1 MQKNKGKYIKII
13 SAEKYENQVIAI
25 HTTKVAVTI
34 VEKKKQGLRQGE
46 KNIENNKDVINN
58 NRRKHEARIET

>member
-25 HTTKVAVTI
+25 HIAKVAVTI
-34 VEKKKQGLRQGE
+34 VEKKKQGLRLI
-46 KNIENNKDVINN
+46 K
-58 NRRKHEARIET
+58 

>member
-25 HTTKVAVTI
+25 HIAKVAVAIEENT
-34 VEKKKQGLRQGE
+34 KQGLRHYS
-46 KNIENNKDVINN
+46 N
-58 NRRKHEARIET
+58 